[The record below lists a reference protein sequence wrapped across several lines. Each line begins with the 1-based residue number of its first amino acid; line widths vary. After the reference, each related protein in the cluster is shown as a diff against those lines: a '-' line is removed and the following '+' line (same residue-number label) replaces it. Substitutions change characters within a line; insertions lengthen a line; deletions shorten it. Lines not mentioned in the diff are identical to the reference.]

1 MTSPDGTTTQHP
13 PGRMRLAT
21 SPSHQLDV
29 FTSVSSSPRATAGIS
44 SHAVVQAVRA
54 LGPARRRA
62 GRRGAPRQLCWSQEA
77 RLALRPEGRDVRV
90 LQEAW
95 RK

>member
-13 PGRMRLAT
+13 PGHMRLAT

-62 GRRGAPRQLCWSQEA
+62 GRGGAPRQPQFCWSQEA
-77 RLALRPEGRDVRV
+77 RLALRPEGRHLRV
-90 LQEAW
+90 LQEA
-95 RK
+95 